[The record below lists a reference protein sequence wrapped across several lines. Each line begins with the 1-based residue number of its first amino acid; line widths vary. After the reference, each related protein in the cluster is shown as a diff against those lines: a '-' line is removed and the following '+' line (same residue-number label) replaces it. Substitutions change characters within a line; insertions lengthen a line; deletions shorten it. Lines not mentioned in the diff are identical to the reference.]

1 MRRSMTAML
10 VSVLA
15 CALAWVVSAAP
26 TAAFAEEATPSVVPT
41 PSVEATLSLLAVGD
55 LMVHDAQ
62 LKYAGSGGR
71 YSFNESFGAVKST
84 ISEADIAVG
93 NLETTL
99 AGRGFSGYPCFRSPR
114 QYADAL
120 KNAGFDVLST
130 ANNHSLD
137 GGKGGVKYTVSYLD
151 SIGVGHFGTNSP
163 APLVVERNGI
173 KIAFLSYTYST
184 NGIRSPFRTAVN
196 RMDLRQIR
204 RDIAAV
210 RPNVD
215 TVVVFMHWGAEYSTS
230 PERGTKSLG
239 RGIIDAGADLVLGS
253 HPHVVRPVEQY
264 RGKYIV
270 YSMGNFLSG
279 QSKALTDLGIMAR
292 VLVTKKD
299 GITNVSDM
307 RVLPVFRDRSSGAG
321 RRTYR
326 TVVIDQMLARP
337 DRLITSADR
346 QKMAGYRTFC
356 RRMFGNYYR

>member
-1 MRRSMTAML
+1 MRRSMTATL
-10 VSVLA
+10 VLAFSCVLA
-15 CALAWVVSAAP
+15 CVVLVAP
-26 TAAFAEEATPSVVPT
+26 AIAFAVETS
-41 PSVEATLSLLAVGD
+41 PSVEPSIPVEPTATVETTLSLLAVGD

-71 YSFNESFGAVKST
+71 YGFNESFGAVKST
-84 ISEADIAVG
+84 ISAADIAVG

-99 AGRGFSGYPCFRSPR
+99 SGRGFSGYPAFRSPR

-215 TVVVFMHWGAEYSTS
+215 TVVVFMHWGAEYSTT
-230 PERGTKSLG
+230 PERATKSLG

-270 YSMGNFLSG
+270 YS
-279 QSKALTDLGIMAR
+279 TDLGIMAR

-299 GITNVSDM
+299 GVTTVSDM

-326 TVVIDQMLARP
+326 TVLIDAKP

-356 RRMFGNYYR
+356 RRMYGKYYR